1 MQVLNVFLELILCAS
16 SLSISGDRLLS
27 SCSEQVQI
35 ECIIY
40 EQKTHHTAE
49 VSSLGADDF
58 LQKISFKFTGLCHG
72 MGLFIPLLLVTI
84 AGRNGNVD
92 GFWCPGKG
100 NLLSLYGEHIEYQ
113 HVAKDLPLE
122 SRNEIH
128 ETYRIQN
135 VFHSFQI
142 DQECSNQYQL
152 NGILQ

>member
-1 MQVLNVFLELILCAS
+1 MQVLNAFLELILCAS

-40 EQKTHHTAE
+40 EQKTHHMAE

-72 MGLFIPLLLVTI
+72 MGLFIPLLRVAI

-92 GFWCPGKG
+92 GFWCPGRD
-100 NLLSLYGEHIEYQ
+100 NLLSLYGGHIEYQ

-128 ETYRIQN
+128 ETYGIQN
-135 VFHSFQI
+135 VFHSFQM
-142 DQECSNQYQL
+142 DQESSNQYQL
-152 NGILQ
+152 NIIL